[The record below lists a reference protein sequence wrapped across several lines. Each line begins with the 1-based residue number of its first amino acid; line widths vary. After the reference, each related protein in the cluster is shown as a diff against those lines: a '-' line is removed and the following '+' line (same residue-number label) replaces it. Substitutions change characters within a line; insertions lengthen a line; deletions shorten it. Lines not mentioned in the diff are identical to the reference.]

1 MSNPLSDDYFMIDK
15 TLGSGAFST
24 VFLGRSKTTGRQYA
38 LKRLIWTLSPQ
49 RIVKEVH
56 FMKKLNHPSI
66 VKFLSF
72 YCQEEQVTLVLEYL
86 PHVPFRE
93 LFPILTPHQVK
104 LYMFQLLS
112 ALSHC
117 HANHIIH
124 RDVKPSNFLFDP
136 ITN

>member
-1 MSNPLSDDYFMIDK
+1 LVQEHSPLFFFG
-15 TLGSGAFST
+15 L
-24 VFLGRSKTTGRQYA
+24 SKTTGRQCA

-49 RIVKEVH
+49 RIVKEIQ

-66 VKFLSF
+66 VKFFSF
-72 YCQEEQVTLVLEYL
+72 YRQEEQVSLVLECL

-93 LFPILTPHQVK
+93 LLPILTPHHVK

-136 ITN
+136 TTNQGEVDRLRTC